1 MSDERAAFLGRFQPF
16 HRGHH
21 HVVETYRSRYE
32 DLVVV
37 IGSAGTARSPRNP
50 LSAAERRSIIWAC
63 HPNLP
68 IVDLPDEARGEAGYP
83 DWTEQLANKTRAD
96 VVITRNDL
104 VTRLVREYTEARVE
118 PQPLLRPEEY
128 SGTVI
133 RRRIRAGDPW
143 RELVPDCCVDVV
155 TEYVDAIRGTAI
167 GSTG

>member
-1 MSDERAAFLGRFQPF
+1 MFLGRFQPF

-21 HVVETYRSRYE
+21 HVVETYRPRYE

-37 IGSAGTARSPRNP
+37 IGSAETARTPRNP
-50 LSAAERRSIIWAC
+50 LSAVERRSIIRAC

-68 IVDLPDEARGEAGYP
+68 LVDLPDVARGEAGYP
-83 DWTEQLANKTRAD
+83 DWAEQLATETEAD

-104 VTRLVREYTEARVE
+104 VTRLVREYTDARVE

-128 SGTVI
+128 SGTEI
-133 RRRIRAGDPW
+133 RRRIRDGDPW
-143 RELVPDCCVDVV
+143 RALVPGCCVDTVA
-155 TEYVDAIRGTAI
+155 EYVDVIRGTAV